1 MQAYTIIKKIEREKE
16 LSLQW
21 VDKVRN
27 IIEGNEINSEYLPI
41 DVTSFSFEYLFV
53 ARLDELSIK
62 QLELKYKKIHSIY
75 RKIFQSYFEIVE
87 YPHEGELKYKCKK
100 VSEEDKTVAME
111 DLFFLEAISKE
122 FIGYLNILE
131 ENQNIPLEQSLEKVS

>member
-1 MQAYTIIKKIEREKE
+1 MHKYTIIKKIEREKE

-41 DVTSFSFEYLFV
+41 DVTSFSFEYLFI
-53 ARLDELSIK
+53 ARLDELAIK
-62 QLELKYKKIHSIY
+62 QLESKYKSIHFIY
-75 RKIFQSYFEIVE
+75 RKIFQSYFDIID
-87 YPHEGELKYKCKK
+87 YPYEGKLNYKSKK
-100 VSEEDKTVAME
+100 VTEEDKIVAME
-111 DLFFLEAISKE
+111 DLVFLEAIRKE

-131 ENQNIPLEQSLEKVS
+131 ENQNIVIEQNLKRVS